1 MKISDL
7 NLLASLNRNVDIPIA
22 IDGQTMRIKL
32 GQIVDILKAS
42 VVIFEGVSSFI
53 GATYATGFTVA
64 ATKTI
69 FDKLTN
75 KFYAATYSKATANG
89 QPLQIL
95 GYYSEWDEKSMFYDE
110 AGSIRKDC
118 LYLAADGSLY
128 KFNGTTLI
136 SAGLTDSQALRLQ
149 RNTPIRVEN
158 EDEMERMIAEN
169 EVIEGQI
176 YYTPEE

>member
-7 NLLASLNRNVDIPIA
+7 NQLVSINRDVDIPIA

-32 GQIVDILKAS
+32 GQIADLLSAS
-42 VVIFEGVSSFI
+42 IVVFEGVSSFV
-53 GATYATGFTVA
+53 GAAYASGSTVA
-64 ATKTI
+64 TTKTI
-69 FDKLTN
+69 FDTLTN
-75 KFYAATYSKATANG
+75 KFYAATYSNAAANG
-89 QPLQIL
+89 QQLQIL
-95 GYYSEWDEKSMFYDE
+95 GYYSEWPERSMFYDE
-110 AGSIRKDC
+110 TGSIRTDC

-136 SAGLTDSQALRLQ
+136 SAGLTASQALQLQ

-158 EDEMERMIAEN
+158 EDEMERMIADN